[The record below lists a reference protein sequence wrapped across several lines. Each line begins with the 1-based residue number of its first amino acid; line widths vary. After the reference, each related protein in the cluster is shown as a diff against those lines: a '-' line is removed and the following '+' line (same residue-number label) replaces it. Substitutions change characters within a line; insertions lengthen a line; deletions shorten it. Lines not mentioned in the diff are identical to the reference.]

1 MVSSGNAQYH
11 LIRCQHVAREGSMAH
26 KNLTDRTIK
35 ALKPAPKGKVNDNWD
50 RGFPG
55 FGVRVSDTGRR
66 TFVLAARY
74 PGSPNPTRRA
84 LGLYGPLT
92 LKEASEKA
100 SRWLEMIERGIDPRD
115 EEERQRLTEQKRR
128 LNTFAA
134 VAEDFIAEK
143 LPQERGAKQ
152 VELDLR
158 RIFIPAWGGRP
169 ITEISDLDVL
179 GIIKARR
186 KSAPVRARNLLALL
200 KRFFAWAIDQI
211 VYEIKSSPC
220 DRLKPKSL
228 FGEREPRQNTL
239 SDADLFAFWRA
250 IDRMPYPHGPV
261 YKLLLLTGLR
271 LNEAADARWSE
282 FDPAVIKALRHRK
295 DGAAIDWNAIDKKRL
310 RWIIPGARMKGKNSK
325 ARPHAVPLVPDLLKV
340 LENLPQIGVGD
351 FVFSTSGGE
360 RAVWMSSKIK
370 QKLDRRMLSILRA
383 GARMNGEDPRKEHL
397 KHWTNHD
404 LRRVVRSGLSRLRVP
419 ENVAEGVLAHAK
431 PGLVGTYNVD
441 DLFEQKAEA
450 LAEWATYL
458 KSVTSPSPTNNV
470 VRFGRERETARG
482 QGRKL

>member
-1 MVSSGNAQYH
+1 
-11 LIRCQHVAREGSMAH
+11 MAH

-35 ALKPAPKGKVNDNWD
+35 ALKAAPKGKVNDNWD

-158 RIFIPAWGGRP
+158 RIFIRAWGGRA

-179 GIIKARR
+179 TIIKDRK
-186 KSAPVRARNLLALL
+186 KSAPVRARNMLALL
-200 KRFFAWAIDQI
+200 KRFFAWAIDQR
-211 VYEIKSSPC
+211 VYEIHSSPC
-220 DRLKPKSL
+220 DRLKPKSI
-228 FGEREPRQNTL
+228 FGERAPRQRAL
-239 SDADLFAFWRA
+239 DDAELFAFWRA
-250 IDRMPYPHGPV
+250 AGRMPHPYGAV
-261 YKLLLLTGLR
+261 YKLLVLTGCR
-271 LNEAADARWSE
+271 LNEVADARWSE
-282 FDPAVIKALRHRK
+282 FDPMIVRAIRRRKEETAV
-295 DGAAIDWNAIDKKRL
+295 DWSTIDNKQL
-310 RWIIPGARMKGKNSK
+310 RWEIPPERMKSKNNR
-325 ARPHAVPLVPDLLKV
+325 ARAHAVPMTPDMLKV
-340 LENLPQIGVGD
+340 LESLPEIGSGD

-360 RAVWMSSKIK
+360 KPVWMSNKIK
-370 QKLDRRMLSILRA
+370 RALDRRMLSILRA
-383 GARMNGEDPRKEHL
+383 RARITGEHDPQKVRL
-397 KHWTNHD
+397 ARWTNHD
-404 LRRVVRSGLSRLRVP
+404 LRRVIRSGLSRVRVP
-419 ENVAEGVLAHAK
+419 ENIGEAILAHTP
-431 PGLVGTYNVD
+431 PGIQKTYNID

-450 LAEWATYL
+450 LTMWASHL
-458 KSVTSPSPTNNV
+458 KSIVYPPQPDPDNV
-470 VRFGRERETARG
+470 VRLEKRRAGKSSERSKSRARG
-482 QGRKL
+482 